1 MKLIYLMIVHKE
13 LEQINALIEEIY
25 SDEVLIYAHV
35 DKKSDINVT
44 QINRKAKIIQNRIP
58 VL

>member
-1 MKLIYLMIVHKE
+1 MIVHKE